1 MSTKASEPEAAET
14 AELTDVQ
21 VIGFLR
27 ENPDFLERYPQLLS
41 VIVAPERGI
50 RRCGRFRRRGRRP
63 PGGHAEPHAHRT
75 RRAGVSRAAN

>member
-41 VIVAPERGI
+41 VIAAPERGSRMLTNPVERLWI
-50 RRCGRFRRRGRRP
+50 CRGP
-63 PGGHAEPHAHRT
+63 C
-75 RRAGVSRAAN
+75 

>member
-27 ENPDFLERYPQLLS
+27 ENPDFLERYPQLL
-41 VIVAPERGI
+41 P
-50 RRCGRFRRRGRRP
+50 
-63 PGGHAEPHAHRT
+63 
-75 RRAGVSRAAN
+75 

>member
-41 VIVAPERGI
+41 VIAAPER
-50 RRCGRFRRRGRRP
+50 RVRGC
-63 PGGHAEPHAHRT
+63 
-75 RRAGVSRAAN
+75 